1 MRFLPGAAG
10 ERALVARMLAGEES
24 AFRECYEQ
32 YAPALMR
39 TLWRVLRNAALAEEI
54 LQDSFVA
61 AFRNLPGFRSE
72 ARLATWLT
80 GIALRR
86 ALNGVRGENRR
97 QKNLPPVEHGVAPS
111 PEGWL
116 GERDATR
123 KVLALL
129 DRMDGP
135 KRLALL
141 LQAEGYSVAEIAE
154 VTGEPRGTILARLS
168 RARVELAERAT
179 EAGLAPSLEFL
190 SEEEGR

>member
-1 MRFLPGAAG
+1 
-10 ERALVARMLAGEES
+10 MLAGEES

-39 TLWRVLRNAALAEEI
+39 TLSRVLRSAALAEEI
-54 LQDSFVA
+54 LQESFAA
-61 AFRNLPGFRSE
+61 AFRNLSGFRSE
-72 ARLATWLT
+72 ARLSTWLT

-86 ALNGVRGENRR
+86 ALNGLRGENRR
-97 QKNLPPVEHGVAPS
+97 QKNLPPPRPDASPS

-129 DRMDGP
+129 DHMDGP
-135 KRLALL
+135 KRLAIL
-141 LQAEGYSVAEIAE
+141 LQAEGHSVAEIAE
-154 VTGEPRGTILARLS
+154 VTGEPRGTVLARLS

-179 EAGLAPSLEFL
+179 AAGLAPSLEWL